1 MGNCL
6 DCLRNSKKKLASLK
20 GEAAEVEMVRDSNAK
35 FAEFDAIDSERNP

>member
-20 GEAAEVEMVRDSNAK
+20 GEAADIEMVGDSNAK
-35 FAEFDAIDSERNP
+35 FAEFDAIDTDRN